1 MEENQIELEN
11 VTKLFE
17 KFKSTSEFVSS
28 ILDIPLPNELQQHD
42 QDKEE
47 EEPTNTVVEV
57 VKSKSMNEDDL
68 NGVWEDVKEKN
79 FYTVIPLVGEL
90 IEAHQTQMKNH
101 GHHNLEMGREFKRF
115 AKMENINSYELDQL
129 VVEFNNLNLNNK
141 ATKTEL

>member
-90 IEAHQTQMKNH
+90 IEAHPNTDEESRSSQSRDGERIQAFLQKWKTLTHTNW
-101 GHHNLEMGREFKRF
+101 
-115 AKMENINSYELDQL
+115 IN
-129 VVEFNNLNLNNK
+129 
-141 ATKTEL
+141 